1 MRCFSKF
8 GRKISKINFP
18 VYFSTFIL
26 YNMLHTQIDPEI
38 LNNGNDI
45 SSEVLL
51 KNSRENQKHS
61 HENIYK
67 V

>member
-1 MRCFSKF
+1 
-8 GRKISKINFP
+8 
-18 VYFSTFIL
+18 
-26 YNMLHTQIDPEI
+26 MLHTQIDPEI